1 MDKVRAY
8 IEKNYSRMYSTIKEK
23 VDVNKLI
30 IEEHDHF
37 YTVKSTKDESPL
49 ILSKAVG
56 E

>member
-8 IEKNYSRMYSTIKEK
+8 VEKNYSRMYSTIKEK

-37 YTVKSTKDESPL
+37 YTVRKIIDESPL

>member
-8 IEKNYSRMYSTIKEK
+8 VEKNYSRMYSTLREK
-23 VDVNKLI
+23 IDVNTLI

-37 YTVKSTKDESPL
+37 YTVRKNIDESPL
-49 ILSKAVG
+49 ILSKAVA